1 MLFRFIWIKSFR
13 KTVRKMERKKREEN
27 INKIKEAAGVE
38 GSVDY
43 LSGIDDGYYMACED
57 ILKWI
62 EKKEKTVKRS

>member
-1 MLFRFIWIKSFR
+1 MWFRFIWIKSFR
-13 KTVRKMERKKREEN
+13 KIVRKMERKKREEN

-62 EKKEKTVKRS
+62 EKRKN

>member
-1 MLFRFIWIKSFR
+1 MFRFIWIKSFR
-13 KTVRKMERKKREEN
+13 TMVRALERKKREEN
-27 INKIKEAAGVE
+27 MKKMQEAAIAE

-62 EKKEKTVKRS
+62 EKKEKKKKNS

>member
-13 KTVRKMERKKREEN
+13 KNIRKMERKKREEN
-27 INKIKEAAGVE
+27 INKMKEAAGVE

-62 EKKEKTVKRS
+62 EKKEKKVKKS

>member
-1 MLFRFIWIKSFR
+1 
-13 KTVRKMERKKREEN
+13 VRKMERKKREEN
-27 INKIKEAAGVE
+27 INKMKEAAGVE

-62 EKKEKTVKRS
+62 EKRK

>member
-27 INKIKEAAGVE
+27 INKMKEAAGVE

-62 EKKEKTVKRS
+62 EKRK

>member
-13 KTVRKMERKKREEN
+13 KIVRKMERKNREVN
-27 INKIKEAAGVE
+27 IKKIQEIAAVE

-43 LSGIDDGYYMACED
+43 LSGVDDGYYMACED

-62 EKKEKTVKRS
+62 EKKEKKKS

>member
-1 MLFRFIWIKSFR
+1 MFRFIWIKSFR

-27 INKIKEAAGVE
+27 INKIKEAAGAE

-62 EKKEKTVKRS
+62 EKKEKTVKKS

>member
-13 KTVRKMERKKREEN
+13 KNIRKMERKKREEN
-27 INKIKEAAGVE
+27 INKMKEAAGVE

-62 EKKEKTVKRS
+62 EKKEKKKS

>member
-1 MLFRFIWIKSFR
+1 MFRFIWIKSFR
-13 KTVRKMERKKREEN
+13 KMVRGLERKKREEN
-27 INKIKEAAGVE
+27 IKKIQEAAGVE

-62 EKKEKTVKRS
+62 EKKRK